1 MLGEEPAHEEAHA
14 GLMRLHALSGRRRE
28 ALRQYERLR
37 KALSEGLGA
46 EPSAA
51 VRRLREEIL
60 SGRLPPPPARPRV
73 HPPEAEGGAGRHN
86 LPVARTSFVGRE
98 RELTGVRRA
107 LSMAG
112 LVTLTGTGGCG
123 KTRLAQEVAG
133 GLVEFFPDGVW
144 LVELA
149 SISDGELVPQ
159 AVAAAMGVREQP
171 GRPLAGTL
179 ADALQRKKALLVLDN
194 CEHLVEAAARLVDT
208 LLSSCPRFKVL
219 ATSREPLGVGGE
231 ITWRVPPLPVPGT
244 ERLPPPEDLAR
255 YGAVRHFLER
265 ARSRLPSFELTSE
278 NARAAAEVCR
288 RLDGIPLAI
297 ELATARITAL
307 AVEQV
312 VERLGDSLGLL
323 TGGARTATPRQQT
336 LRGAL
341 EEVGE
346 GLAGARD
353 AEYSC

>member
-1 MLGEEPAHEEAHA
+1 M
-14 GLMRLHALSGRRRE
+14 
-28 ALRQYERLR
+28 
-37 KALSEGLGA
+37 
-46 EPSAA
+46 
-51 VRRLREEIL
+51 
-60 SGRLPPPPARPRV
+60 
-73 HPPEAEGGAGRHN
+73 
-86 LPVARTSFVGRE
+86 ARTSFVGRE
-98 RELTGVRRA
+98 RELTEVRRA
-107 LSMAG
+107 LPMAG
-112 LVTLTGTGGCG
+112 LVTLTGAGGCG
-123 KTRLAQEVAG
+123 KTRLAQEAAG

-278 NARAAAEVCR
+278 NARAVAEVCR